1 VNVVSLICFS
11 LVHLRCGP
19 RRAREAFWLVN
30 GDDLV
35 ERRIGADREAYPVK
49 RKRMAERCG
58 RGARIHADLRTDLKE
73 ADVGLGFENRGSV
86 FRIESDGRRLTL
98 CDWSRNIHPN

>member
-1 VNVVSLICFS
+1 MVACWTPTGNRECCFVDLLLSCSPSLR
-11 LVHLRCGP
+11 V
-19 RRAREAFWLVN
+19 WLVD

-49 RKRMAERCG
+49 RCG
-58 RGARIHADLRTDLKE
+58 RGARIHADLRADLKE